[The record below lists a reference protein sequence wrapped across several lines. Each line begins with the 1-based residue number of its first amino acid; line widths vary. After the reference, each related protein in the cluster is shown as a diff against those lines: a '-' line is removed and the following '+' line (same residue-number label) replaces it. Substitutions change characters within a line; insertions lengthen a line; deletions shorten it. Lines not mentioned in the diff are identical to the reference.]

1 MVVCRAATMV
11 GVEKMIGIKI
21 LKCSVCT
28 SLGIGL
34 ATVYQRETTTMYL
47 DCMGRSEWFMFDLQ
61 NPFLPFIGGSG
72 INVKLFHP
80 FRLSVNSVAF
90 AFVLVVPVLYY
101 KIFQFRKK
109 QDINIRGKI
118 ISK

>member
-1 MVVCRAATMV
+1 MV
-11 GVEKMIGIKI
+11 GVEKMIVLKI
-21 LKCSVCT
+21 LKCSLCT
-28 SLGIGL
+28 SVGIGL
-34 ATVYQRETTTMYL
+34 ATVYHRETTRMYL
-47 DCMGRSEWFMFDLQ
+47 DCMGRSEWFLFDLE

-72 INVKLFHP
+72 INVKLLHP

-109 QDINIRGKI
+109 QDMNIRGKI
-118 ISK
+118 IRQ